1 LLVIKEK
8 LDMTGICSH
17 PTKASRRYVQR
28 MRAIALI
35 YLGTVW
41 VITRYVH
48 QHHPTGAKLF
58 MLAAVPAFDVV
69 AMIVV
74 VGIYLRDEVDEFK
87 RHQLVV
93 AILWAIGFTLAL
105 MAFMDFLQSYQAIAA
120 PPPFMEFI
128 VFWLSIALVHGILTF
143 RNRVRGD
150 E

>member
-1 LLVIKEK
+1 M
-8 LDMTGICSH
+8 DGICTN
-17 PTKASRRYVQR
+17 PTKPARRYVQG
-28 MRAIALI
+28 MRAWGLI

-41 VITRYVH
+41 VITRYIH

-58 MLAAVPAFDVV
+58 VLAAFPALEVV
-69 AMIVV
+69 GMIAV

-105 MAFMDFLQSYQAIAA
+105 MAYVDFLQSYKAITA

-128 VFWLSIALVHGILTF
+128 VFWLSLALVHAIQAF
-143 RNRVRGD
+143 RNRVRAD

>member
-8 LDMTGICSH
+8 LDMTGICKH
-17 PTKASRRYVQR
+17 PTKAARRYVQS
-28 MRAIALI
+28 MRAWALV

-41 VITRYVH
+41 VMTRYVH

-58 MLAAVPAFDVV
+58 MLAAVPAFEVV
-69 AMIVV
+69 GMIAV

-93 AILWAIGFTLAL
+93 SILWAVGFTLAL

-128 VFWLSIALVHGILTF
+128 VFWLSLALVQAILSF
-143 RNRVRGD
+143 RNRVRAD